1 VVYLMWTYDALLP
14 AVAQPG
20 AVVRKVLRTKWDA
33 RAVEPQYVPVEGAL
47 VAAVDDAG
55 RPLSGTKTIARSQAD
70 GRFMLLEGQYRGGNM
85 RLKFELGGEVR
96 YATAYPA
103 ERLEW
108 TRYDWGIFES
118 TLKFYR
124 LVATANASF
133 PAAEPPPPPPVIQIH
148 VMKLLEGGTRQ
159 DTNGLV
165 VAGTPLVIGFNSSK
179 DLAIRTASIQG
190 GSYNAKGPL
199 ANDPSGFA
207 YVLADPVSADGSY
220 TPP

>member
-1 VVYLMWTYDALLP
+1 MMPRGDNS
-14 AVAQPG
+14 
-20 AVVRKVLRTKWDA
+20 
-33 RAVEPQYVPVEGAL
+33 
-47 VAAVDDAG
+47 AG
-55 RPLSGTKTIARSQAD
+55 NSGWKS
-70 GRFMLLEGQYRGGNM
+70 ERGG
-85 RLKFELGGEVR
+85 KVR
-96 YATAYPA
+96 DATAYPA
-103 ERLEW
+103 ERLER

-133 PAAEPPPPPPVIQIH
+133 PAAEPPPPPPVIQIQ

-190 GSYNAKGPL
+190 VSYNAKGPL

-207 YVLADPVSADGSY
+207 YVLDDPVSADGSY
-220 TPP
+220 PPP